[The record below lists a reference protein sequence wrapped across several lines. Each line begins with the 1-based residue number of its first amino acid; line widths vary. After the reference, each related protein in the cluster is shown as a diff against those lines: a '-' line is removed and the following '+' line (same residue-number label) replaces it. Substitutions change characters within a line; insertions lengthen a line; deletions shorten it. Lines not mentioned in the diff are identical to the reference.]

1 VNGVSVASLL
11 NSATTATTPQVQYE
25 DLGITLKATPTV
37 QKSGLIS
44 IHLDLKIE
52 SLQGGSVDN
61 IPILD
66 NTAFTSD
73 ITVGDGQTALLAS
86 NLTKSQIAAVTGIP
100 GLSELPG
107 FQQTPELD
115 KTTDAAQLL
124 MVLTPRLVRKRAN
137 DSAGPRFPIEMPA
150 NASAD

>member
-1 VNGVSVASLL
+1 
-11 NSATTATTPQVQYE
+11 
-25 DLGITLKATPTV
+25 
-37 QKSGLIS
+37 
-44 IHLDLKIE
+44 
-52 SLQGGSVDN
+52 
-61 IPILD
+61 
-66 NTAFTSD
+66 
-73 ITVGDGQTALLAS
+73 VGDGQTALLAS

-124 MVLTPRLVRKRAN
+124 MVLTPRLVRRRGN
-137 DSAGPRFPIEMPA
+137 DAAGPRFPIAMPA